1 MERITGAQALVKSMI
16 NNGVDTIFGLPGLQ
30 LDTLF
35 DAIYKEGES
44 IRLVHTRHEQGAA
57 YMAFGYSQSTGK
69 VGAYA
74 VVPGP
79 GLLNTGAAMCTAF
92 GCGAPVLCITGQIP
106 SQFIGKGYGM
116 LHEIA
121 DQMGIMG
128 SMTKWQG
135 RVSHPS
141 EAPIVI
147 RDAFEQLNTGRRQ
160 PVMVEMAPD
169 IMAMETE
176 IDIPDPVHEYA
187 GPEPDPDLIEKAAV
201 LLGHAKNPGIFVGGG
216 IFGAEE
222 GLLQLAETLQAPVI
236 MTHHGFGAI
245 DWRHYLAQNMIA
257 GAEMWPAIDVALAV
271 GTRFVTQMF
280 DWGYDDDIKLIRVD
294 PDPLQSIEGWKP
306 DIHIV
311 STGRQVLGRLADRV
325 VEYNRKRAS
334 RKDELGTLKRKIS
347 RDLAENLKPQHEYA
361 MVIRDVLPDDGIACF
376 GVTQLGFYSWWGFPV
391 YKPRTMIQ
399 PGYQGTLGYSFPTAL
414 GAKIAN
420 PDKPVVCVV
429 GDGGFMFNVQELAT
443 AVLHNI
449 NLVTVLFNDNAFGNV
464 RRTQKEV
471 YGGRII
477 GSDLKNP
484 DFIGLADSFGVTGF
498 RVDSPEGLRAA
509 LKEALKADSPTLIE
523 VRVGEFPQWQR
534 FIPDKRV
541 RR

>member
-1 MERITGAQALVKSMI
+1 MERMTGAQALVKSII
-16 NNGVDTIFGLPGLQ
+16 NNGVATIFGLPGLQ

-121 DQMGIMG
+121 DQMGIMA
-128 SMTKWQG
+128 SVTKWQG
-135 RVSHPS
+135 RVSYPS
-141 EAPIVI
+141 EAPVVI
-147 RDAFEQLNTGRRQ
+147 RDAFEQLNTGRRR

-176 IDIPDPVHEYA
+176 VDIPDPVHEYA
-187 GPEPDPDLIEKAAV
+187 VPEPDPDLVEKAAA

-222 GLLQLAETLQAPVI
+222 GLLHLAETLQAPVF
-236 MTHHGFGAI
+236 MTQHGYGAI

-294 PDPLQSIEGWKP
+294 PDPLQSIQGWKP

-311 STGRQVLGRLADRV
+311 STGRQVLGRLADKV
-325 VEYNRKRAS
+325 AGYNLKRAS
-334 RKDELGTLKRKIS
+334 RKDELGTLKRKVS
-347 RDLAENLKPQHEYA
+347 RDLAENLRPQHEYA
-361 MVIRDVLPDDGIACF
+361 MVIRDVIPDDGIACF
-376 GVTQLGFYSWWGFPV
+376 GVTQLGFYSWFGFPV

-443 AVLHNI
+443 AALHNI

-471 YGGRII
+471 YEGRII

-484 DFIGLADSFGVTGF
+484 DFIGLADSFGVMGF
-498 RVDSPEGLRAA
+498 RVDSPEGLRTA
-509 LKEALKADSPTLIE
+509 LKEALKADIPTLIE
-523 VRVGEFPQWQR
+523 VRAGEFPQWQR
-534 FIPDKRV
+534 FMPDKRV